1 MGLLESKKERKK
13 SYPVAQ
19 RKMFS
24 QFKRIATIILKK
36 KKRVN
41 YLVNNQHV
49 IKEFVSSIILNLSL
63 IVANMMITR
72 SLQGR

>member
-36 KKRVN
+36 KIN

-49 IKEFVSSIILNLSL
+49 IKEFVSSVILNLSL
-63 IVANMMITR
+63 IVANIMTTR
-72 SLQGR
+72 SLQGC

>member
-1 MGLLESKKERKK
+1 MGLLESKKEKKK

-24 QFKRIATIILKK
+24 QFKRIATIILK

>member
-36 KKRVN
+36 KN

-49 IKEFVSSIILNLSL
+49 IKEFVSSVILNLSL
-63 IVANMMITR
+63 IVANMMTTR
-72 SLQGR
+72 NLQGC